1 MKIVADGETTEKVS
15 EALEQA
21 YYGPL
26 TQQQQEEQKDKSF
39 LEMLIELIKARK
51 QGAVPKLEQ
60 ATATE
65 GTQ

>member
-1 MKIVADGETTEKVS
+1 VKIVADGETTEKVS

-26 TQQQQEEQKDKSF
+26 KEQEEQEQKDKSF

-51 QGAVPKLEQ
+51 QGAAPKLEQ
-60 ATATE
+60 ATA
-65 GTQ
+65 GMQ

>member
-1 MKIVADGETTEKVS
+1 MAEGETTEKVS

-26 TQQQQEEQKDKSF
+26 TEQQQEEQKDKSF

-51 QGAVPKLEQ
+51 QGAAPKLEQ
-60 ATATE
+60 ATA
-65 GTQ
+65 GMQ

>member
-1 MKIVADGETTEKVS
+1 VKIVADGETTEKVS

-26 TQQQQEEQKDKSF
+26 KEQEEQEQKDKSF

-51 QGAVPKLEQ
+51 QGAAPKLEQ
-60 ATATE
+60 AT
-65 GTQ
+65 GGMQ

>member
-1 MKIVADGETTEKVS
+1 VKIVADGQTTEKVS

-26 TQQQQEEQKDKSF
+26 AQQEEEQKNKSF
-39 LEMLIELIKARK
+39 LEMLIEIIKARK

-60 ATATE
+60 ATA
-65 GTQ
+65 GMQ

>member
-1 MKIVADGETTEKVS
+1 MAEGETTEKVS

-26 TQQQQEEQKDKSF
+26 KEQEEQEQKDKSF

-51 QGAVPKLEQ
+51 QGAAPKLEQ
-60 ATATE
+60 ATGAT
-65 GTQ
+65 GGMQ

>member
-1 MKIVADGETTEKVS
+1 MAEGETTEKVS

-26 TQQQQEEQKDKSF
+26 TGQQEEQKDKSF

-51 QGAVPKLEQ
+51 QGAAPKLEQ
-60 ATATE
+60 AIGAT
-65 GTQ
+65 GGMQ

>member
-1 MKIVADGETTEKVS
+1 MADGETTEKVS

-26 TQQQQEEQKDKSF
+26 TEQQQEQKDKSF

-51 QGAVPKLEQ
+51 QGAAPKLEQ
-60 ATATE
+60 ATA
-65 GTQ
+65 GMQ

>member
-1 MKIVADGETTEKVS
+1 MADGETTEKVS

-26 TQQQQEEQKDKSF
+26 SEQQEEQKDKSF

-51 QGAVPKLEQ
+51 QGAAPKLEQ
-60 ATATE
+60 ATGATE
-65 GTQ
+65 GMQ

>member
-1 MKIVADGETTEKVS
+1 VKIVADGQTTEKVS

-26 TQQQQEEQKDKSF
+26 TQQEEEQKNKSF
-39 LEMLIELIKARK
+39 LEMLIEIIKARK

-60 ATATE
+60 ATA
-65 GTQ
+65 GMQ